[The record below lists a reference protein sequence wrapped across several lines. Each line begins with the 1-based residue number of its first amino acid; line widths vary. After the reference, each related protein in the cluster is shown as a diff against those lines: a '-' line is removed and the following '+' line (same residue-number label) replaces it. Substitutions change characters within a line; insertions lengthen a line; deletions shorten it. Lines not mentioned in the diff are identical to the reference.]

1 MRGEVVSWFRMLLNR
16 GFIMDPNRPQVLK
29 GIYRGSFQGIH
40 KGSIGFRVQG
50 LGRGGSL
57 DHLG

>member
-1 MRGEVVSWFRMLLNR
+1 MVQDASQP
-16 GFIMDPNRPQVLK
+16 GFHYGSEQASSLK